1 MMGMSSTKIG
11 GGDGVLICVDGCIKL
26 EGIVGF
32 LLIEASSTCN
42 LALLYRGRP
51 SVHANYNSHEAKV
64 VNVNCVVNFNSTL
77 QFK

>member
-11 GGDGVLICVDGCIKL
+11 GGDGVLICVDGCVKL
-26 EGIVGF
+26 EGVVGS

-42 LALLYRGRP
+42 LAFLRGGRP
-51 SVHANYNSHEAKV
+51 SVHGNYNNPEAKV
-64 VNVNCVVNFNSTL
+64 MSVNCVVNFNSTT